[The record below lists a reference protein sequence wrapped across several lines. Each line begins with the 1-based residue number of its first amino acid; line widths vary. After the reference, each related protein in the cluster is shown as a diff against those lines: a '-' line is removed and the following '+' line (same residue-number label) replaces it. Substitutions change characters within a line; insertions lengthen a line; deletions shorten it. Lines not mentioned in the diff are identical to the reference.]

1 MPKIQAISGKQI
13 KPKNP
18 HNIRVG
24 RWGEDVACNFLESQG
39 YVILERN
46 FRTPFGE
53 LDLIACKDDQT
64 VIVEVKTRSSTQ
76 MGYPEEALTP
86 LKASHLLQAADEFM
100 ADHPDLPQAWRVDL
114 IAIIGKPANPDFQL
128 EHFENVLS
136 E

>member
-1 MPKIQAISGKQI
+1 MTKPNPSTE
-13 KPKNP
+13 KPKKP
-18 HNIRVG
+18 KTSHNIRIG
-24 RWGEDVACNFLESQG
+24 KWGENIAGEFLESNG
-39 YVILERN
+39 YAIYVRN
-46 FRTPFGE
+46 YRTPYGE
-53 LDLIACKDDQT
+53 LDLIAVKDDQT

-100 ADHPDLPQAWRVDL
+100 ADHTDLPQSWRVDL
-114 IAIIGKPANPDFQL
+114 IAIIGKPDNPDFQL